1 MNTKRIIFW
10 ACFIIVLG
18 LIIWGLV
25 VAMNKPPIDTSLKS
39 APEVSSAD
47 HVSTEAT
54 VPVTLIEYSDFQCP
68 ACASYYPVVE
78 QLAREASTT
87 LRFVYRHYPLP
98 QHKNAQLAAR
108 ASEAAANQG
117 KFWEMYRLMFENQNR
132 WAELGDS
139 GARQIFA
146 GYAADLGLNVETY
159 TADLDS
165 DAVKAKVAADL
176 KGGSDIG
183 VNSTP
188 TFFVNGKAITNPPN
202 YAEFK
207 KLIDDAATNSTP

>member
-25 VAMNKPPIDTSLKS
+25 VAMNKPPIDTSLKA
-39 APEVSSAD
+39 APEVTSAD
-47 HVSTEAT
+47 HVSTTAS
-54 VPVTLIEYSDFQCP
+54 VPVTLIEYSDLQCP

-78 QLAREASTT
+78 QLVREASTT

-117 KFWEMYRLMFENQNR
+117 KFWEMYRLMFENQTR

-188 TFFVNGKAITNPPN
+188 TFFVNGKAISNPPN

>member
-39 APEVSSAD
+39 APEVSSVD
-47 HVSTEAT
+47 HVSTVAT
-54 VPVTLIEYSDFQCP
+54 VPVTLIEYSDLQCP

-78 QLAREASTT
+78 QLVREASTT

-117 KFWEMYRLMFENQNR
+117 KFWEMYRLMFENQTR

-139 GARQIFA
+139 GARQTFA
-146 GYAADLGLNVETY
+146 GYAADLGLNLETY

-165 DAVKAKVAADL
+165 DAVKAKVAADM

-188 TFFVNGKAITNPPN
+188 TFFVNGKAISNPPN